1 VAPAAAT
8 STVKPIGGK
17 RVTPVLVSSSLPP
30 RDVAN
35 DHFSQRDPLQA
46 VQERLMNLG
55 RRIKRAEQ
63 AEARQ
68 NAAFGGATTLR
79 EEPPAPFEED
89 FGNTF
94 AADLRKQTAVTNE
107 EAEVDGDF
115 AVSSDESED
124 GLSLNTKGSERSDP
138 ITEWTAQSSEAQPDI
153 PPDRF
158 GKWVKTPA
166 GEASQGGTGGR
177 SGHWGAPSNTWIWVS
192 PSHRGEPTHGA
203 DAPGGHL

>member
-1 VAPAAAT
+1 
-8 STVKPIGGK
+8 
-17 RVTPVLVSSSLPP
+17 
-30 RDVAN
+30 
-35 DHFSQRDPLQA
+35 
-46 VQERLMNLG
+46 MNLG

-124 GLSLNTKGSERSDP
+124 GLSVNTMGSERSDP

-177 SGHWGAPSNTWIWVS
+177 SGHRGAPSNTWIWVS
-192 PSHRGEPTHGA
+192 PSHRGEPNHGA
-203 DAPGGHL
+203 DVPGGHL